1 MSDSDFNKNSNE
13 NSFEDSIEYPIN
25 GILDLHY
32 FSPRDLKNLI
42 SDYIHECLKRE
53 IYVVRIIHGKGKG
66 ILRGR
71 VHSILNRLKEVES
84 FRLAGE
90 DEGGWG
96 ATVVYLKHGK
106 K

>member
-1 MSDSDFNKNSNE
+1 LSINDQ
-13 NSFEDSIEYPIN
+13 IEYPIN

-32 FSPRDLKNLI
+32 FNPREVKNLVP
-42 SDYIHECLKRE
+42 DYIHECFKRE

-66 ILRGR
+66 ILRNS
-71 VHSILNRLKEVES
+71 VHSILNKMKEVES

-96 ATVVYLKHGK
+96 ATIVYLNHNEK
-106 K
+106 

>member
-1 MSDSDFNKNSNE
+1 MSINDP
-13 NSFEDSIEYPIN
+13 IEYPIN

-32 FSPRDLKNLI
+32 FNPREVKNLVP
-42 SDYIHECLKRE
+42 DYIYACLE
-53 IYVVRIIHGKGKG
+53 NNIFVVRIIHGKGKG
-66 ILRGR
+66 ILRSS
-71 VHSILNRLKEVES
+71 VHSILSKMKEVES

-96 ATVVYLKHGK
+96 ATIVHLNHDK